1 MVLVAASMAACSGP
15 TALEQAPAHV
25 RSALDPF
32 VRGGYRCQG
41 PSADQSAYLQ
51 WHCTRTTSGGIETH
65 LLLDADEVA
74 IKAITATIDQSRA
87 QAADQGTVAAFF
99 DQITG
104 IDLGFARSKVKDWVT
119 ANLEAG
125 GHFRVDGVLVTLAPL
140 QPVDDLALFVV
151 E

>member
-74 IKAITATIDQSRA
+74 IKAITAMIDQSRA
-87 QAADQGTVAAFF
+87 QSTDRGEIAAFF

-104 IDLGFARSKVKDWVT
+104 IDLRFSISKVQDWVT
-119 ANLEAG
+119 ANLETG
-125 GHFRVDGVLVTLAPL
+125 GHLQSDGVLVTLGPL
-140 QPVDDLALFVV
+140 RPVDDLALFVV